1 MEQIKE
7 FFTSDLGVKLI
18 TIVVSLLVI
27 YILVTLIKKVIP
39 KYISANESRYKTRK
53 FVNIIAYILFIII
66 VLIVFSNQLTGL
78 TVFLGVAGAGIAFA
92 LQEVIASIA
101 GYIAIHTSN
110 FYKVGDRVMVGGII
124 GDVIDIKLLRTS
136 LMETGG
142 WVNGDLYNGRITT
155 VANSF
160 VFSEP
165 VHNYSGEFPFL
176 WDELVVPVKTGSD
189 FEYGREVFYKILQDI
204 QNDYA
209 IDAQQYWRKM
219 TGKFLVEKARVEP
232 MISMTFDENWIS
244 FTLRYVVDYKARR
257 TTKDKLST
265 GILKAIRNSEGRL
278 EVGSAAMEITS
289 FPSSAG
295 QSTH

>member
-176 WDELVVPVKTGSD
+176 
-189 FEYGREVFYKILQDI
+189 
-204 QNDYA
+204 
-209 IDAQQYWRKM
+209 
-219 TGKFLVEKARVEP
+219 
-232 MISMTFDENWIS
+232 
-244 FTLRYVVDYKARR
+244 
-257 TTKDKLST
+257 
-265 GILKAIRNSEGRL
+265 
-278 EVGSAAMEITS
+278 
-289 FPSSAG
+289 
-295 QSTH
+295 